1 MEHLELFPKKL
12 AKLVKFTPLK
22 KKISQKFPIFFLGPK
37 NDKICFLKMTVPF
50 HSIPLHKKNL
60 NCFMHSSTNHQRMHQ
75 KAQNS
80 WKKTPQQFENQT
92 ITCEFKVVEF
102 PHVPTYL
109 YIDVAWKP

>member
-12 AKLVKFTPLK
+12 AKLVEFTPLR

-50 HSIPLHKKNL
+50 HSTRRISIVS
-60 NCFMHSSTNHQRMHQ
+60 CIHQPTTKESIQ

-80 WKKTPQQFENQT
+80 
-92 ITCEFKVVEF
+92 
-102 PHVPTYL
+102 
-109 YIDVAWKP
+109 

>member
-50 HSIPLHKKNL
+50 HSIAQEESQLFHAFINQPPKKA
-60 NCFMHSSTNHQRMHQ
+60 SKSP
-75 KAQNS
+75 K
-80 WKKTPQQFENQT
+80 
-92 ITCEFKVVEF
+92 
-102 PHVPTYL
+102 
-109 YIDVAWKP
+109 